1 MKAKLRSLL
10 VVALGLI
17 FVSLCFAAG
26 KAPDTSA
33 ATYKQNCA
41 RCHGDSGRGDG
52 PAVKLLKVKPPDM
65 ADKTYMAKLA
75 DGDIFKA
82 IEKGGT
88 AVGKSKLMP
97 AYEGKLKKNEIE
109 DLVRYIREFSAH

>member
-1 MKAKLRSLL
+1 MMATLKTAL
-10 VVALGLI
+10 VLAVGLI
-17 FVSLCFAAG
+17 FLGVSSSWA
-26 KAPDTSA
+26 KTPDTSA
-33 ATYKQNCA
+33 ATYKQNCS

-65 ADKTYMAKLA
+65 SDKTYMSKVRDA
-75 DGDIFKA
+75 DIYEA

-88 AVGKSKLMP
+88 AIGKSKLMP

-109 DLVRYIREFSAH
+109 DLVRYIRGFSEH

>member
-1 MKAKLRSLL
+1 MRAIYKAAS
-10 VVALGLI
+10 VFAVGL
-17 FVSLCFAAG
+17 VSLSVASVGA

-33 ATYKQNCA
+33 VTYKQNCS

-65 ADKTYMAKLA
+65 TDRAYMSKVADP
-75 DGDIFKA
+75 DIYKA

-88 AVGKSKLMP
+88 AIGKSKLMP

-109 DLVRYIREFSAH
+109 DLVRYIQGFSER